1 MALHTRQSLSG
12 FITSDPQLSF
22 TATGDARFYAR
33 VGQEQFRRE
42 EDGSYTPLEPTFTDL
57 VMFRRSAER
66 AYNQFRKGDNFIAE
80 GEARS
85 YTQNVDGRDVERDQF
100 VASRIGH
107 DNNRTTYTVDR
118 TRPERD
124 TPERD
129 APSRGGGER
138 APATGA
144 LAARQAAV
152 TPDQPAT
159 TSQTTPTRQ
168 AVAR

>member
-1 MALHTRQSLSG
+1 MTLRARQSLSG
-12 FITSDPQLSF
+12 FIASDPQLSF
-22 TATGDARFYAR
+22 TSTGDARFYAR

-42 EDGSYTPLEPTFTDL
+42 EDGSYTQLEPTYTDL

-107 DNNRTTYTVDR
+107 DNNRPTYTVER

-124 TPERD
+124 TPDRD
-129 APSRGGGER
+129 APARDGREHTPAASALTQRQADLTPDPPAASATA
-138 APATGA
+138 APAHGGLTH
-144 LAARQAAV
+144 
-152 TPDQPAT
+152 
-159 TSQTTPTRQ
+159 
-168 AVAR
+168 